1 MRCVDNG
8 CTESKNDL
16 KLHRGQFPF
25 HSFHNCRD
33 REFAE
38 DEMWMQLSY
47 ILIVLVLVLAKYL
60 NMHVVQFFAD
70 RGRSGMYE
78 KQNQEDH
85 FRSLFL
91 RNGGAA
97 LLPQGYREKALGRV
111 LDLGSGEPR
120 TMVVKKTPK
129 RVHNSDP
136 NAMFTRPE
144 LLMLEESAKGPRSI
158 PHLMFTPSN
167 KQGR

>member
-1 MRCVDNG
+1 MGFCRRRNVDAVELYFDRS
-8 CTESKNDL
+8 CTCI
-16 KLHRGQFPF
+16 G
-25 HSFHNCRD
+25 
-33 REFAE
+33 
-38 DEMWMQLSY
+38 
-47 ILIVLVLVLAKYL
+47 
-60 NMHVVQFFAD
+60 VVSEHAQVVAD